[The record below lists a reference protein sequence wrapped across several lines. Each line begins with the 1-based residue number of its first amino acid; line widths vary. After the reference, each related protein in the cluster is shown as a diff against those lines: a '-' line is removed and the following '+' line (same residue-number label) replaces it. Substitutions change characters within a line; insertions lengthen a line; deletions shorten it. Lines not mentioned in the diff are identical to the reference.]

1 MQGLAP
7 SIDGSYQANETAR
20 LQGLAP
26 SIDGSFQVNEAAR
39 MQALVNGINPA
50 TDVPGTLSGTVTSDG
65 SFQANETAR
74 LQGLAPSIDGSF
86 QVNEAA
92 RMQALVNGINP
103 ATDVP
108 GTLGGTVTS
117 DGSFQANETARLQ
130 SLEPRT
136 FRSAR
141 SGCHVT
147 AERHNRQTAKARVR
161 PTGRTLAACL
171 RLSGLRH
178 PEEEVDVGLGDGQD
192 RLVPG
197 VDLDD
202 LVRSGQLGQLPLR
215 RSGHHPVPQRS
226 PRPRSAPGASRPT
239 IASRTATPPTR
250 RGSRDADRGDEAHG

>member
-1 MQGLAP
+1 MQALVDGINPATDVPGTLGGTVT
-7 SIDGSYQANETAR
+7 SDGSFQANETAR

-26 SIDGSFQVNEAAR
+26 SIDGSYQVNETAR

-136 FRSAR
+136 VMRGAR

-147 AERHNRQTAKARVR
+147 ADVTTPQPERECAQAKARGCGPR
-161 PTGRTLAACL
+161 AAPSP
-171 RLSGLRH
+171 RVSDYRGFDTR
-178 PEEEVDVGLGDGQD
+178 
-192 RLVPG
+192 R
-197 VDLDD
+197 
-202 LVRSGQLGQLPLR
+202 R
-215 RSGHHPVPQRS
+215 RS
-226 PRPRSAPGASRPT
+226 T
-239 IASRTATPPTR
+239 
-250 RGSRDADRGDEAHG
+250 